1 MVIGNYSL
9 YKASLLIMTLTLF
22 AHPSA
27 IIGVVIQ
34 ILNVCS
40 EVQGVLQRSVV
51 SSEALNLLHD
61 IVEVNFESSVEKSVE
76 K

>member
-1 MVIGNYSL
+1 MA
-9 YKASLLIMTLTLF
+9 YKASLFIVTLMLV

-40 EVQGVLQRSVV
+40 GFQGVLRSSVI
-51 SSEALNLLHD
+51 SSEAFNLLHD
-61 IVEVNFESSVEKSVE
+61 VGEVIFECSIEKSVQE
-76 K
+76 

>member
-1 MVIGNYSL
+1 MA
-9 YKASLLIMTLTLF
+9 YKSSILIMTLKLV

-40 EVQGVLQRSVV
+40 AFQGVLQRSVI
-51 SSEALNLLHD
+51 SSEAFNLLHD
-61 IVEVNFESSVEKSVE
+61 IGEVIFECSIEKLFE
-76 K
+76 E

>member
-1 MVIGNYSL
+1 MA
-9 YKASLLIMTLTLF
+9 YKASLLIVTLTLF

-34 ILNVCS
+34 VLNVCS
-40 EVQGVLQRSVV
+40 EIQGVLQRSVV

-61 IVEVNFESSVEKSVE
+61 VAEVIFESSVKQRRKVG
-76 K
+76 

>member
-1 MVIGNYSL
+1 V
-9 YKASLLIMTLTLF
+9 TLTLF

-40 EVQGVLQRSVV
+40 EIQGVLQRSVI
-51 SSEALNLLHD
+51 SSEAFNLLHD
-61 IVEVNFESSVEKSVE
+61 VAEVIFESSVEKSVE
-76 K
+76 E

>member
-1 MVIGNYSL
+1 
-9 YKASLLIMTLTLF
+9 MTLTRF

-40 EVQGVLQRSVV
+40 GIQGLLQRSVI
-51 SSEALNLLHD
+51 SGEALDLLHD
-61 IVEVNFESSVEKSVE
+61 VAEVIFESSVENSVE
-76 K
+76 E

>member
-1 MVIGNYSL
+1 MVIPA
-9 YKASLLIMTLTLF
+9 YKATLLIVALTLF

-40 EVQGVLQRSVV
+40 EVQGVLQRSVI

-61 IVEVNFESSVEKSVE
+61 IVEVMFESSVEKSVKE
-76 K
+76 

>member
-1 MVIGNYSL
+1 
-9 YKASLLIMTLTLF
+9 MTLTLF

-40 EVQGVLQRSVV
+40 KIQGVLQRSVI
-51 SSEALNLLHD
+51 SSEAFNLLHD
-61 IVEVNFESSVEKSVE
+61 VAEVIFEAASKSRL
-76 K
+76 KNRLASLFLLR

>member
-1 MVIGNYSL
+1 V
-9 YKASLLIMTLTLF
+9 TLTLF

-40 EVQGVLQRSVV
+40 EIQGVLQRSVIG
-51 SSEALNLLHD
+51 SEALNLLHD
-61 IVEVNFESSVEKSVE
+61 IAEVIFESSVEESVE
-76 K
+76 E

>member
-1 MVIGNYSL
+1 MAYT
-9 YKASLLIMTLTLF
+9 ASLLIMTLKLV

-40 EVQGVLQRSVV
+40 EFQGVLQRSVI
-51 SSEALNLLHD
+51 SNEAFNLLHD
-61 IVEVNFESSVEKSVE
+61 IGEVIFECSIEKSVE
-76 K
+76 E